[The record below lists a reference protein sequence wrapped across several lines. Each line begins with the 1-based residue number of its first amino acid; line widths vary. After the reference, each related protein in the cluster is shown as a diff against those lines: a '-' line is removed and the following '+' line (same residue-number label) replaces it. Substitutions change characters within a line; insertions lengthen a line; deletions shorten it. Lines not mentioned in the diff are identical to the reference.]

1 MCYTL
6 RRAEI
11 LIKAIF
17 PKHNIESVHL
27 EANCE
32 YKEEVGKLRPI
43 IHSEAHGEESIGQ
56 GEVEGGFDVV
66 VSSNRAISASP
77 HEDAVDNN
85 DENLKDEDVKAH
97 IAVIIRI

>member
-43 IHSEAHGEESIGQ
+43 IHSEAHGE
-56 GEVEGGFDVV
+56 
-66 VSSNRAISASP
+66 
-77 HEDAVDNN
+77 
-85 DENLKDEDVKAH
+85 
-97 IAVIIRI
+97 